1 VSRIGRSG
9 LDWKQCADPTKRLD
23 GRLSETAL
31 GVAVDCREI
40 APLQS
45 RFIPPVKWR
54 SSSAHSRQ
62 HFLRAPTR

>member
-1 VSRIGRSG
+1 MLSSIEVLVSRIGRSG
-9 LDWKQCADPTKRLD
+9 PDWPQCVDAIKRLN

-45 RFIPPVKWR
+45 RFIPPVK
-54 SSSAHSRQ
+54 
-62 HFLRAPTR
+62 